1 MAMRK
6 DNTIEYVE
14 GDIPD
19 PLRGEYR
26 DKDGK
31 VIDITGFTITLHI
44 GYEGIPLVKTATI
57 TDGVNGIF
65 EFAWEPGDI
74 MAGDYEAEVQIMNAS
89 GRPLTYPASAG
100 EFYFKIREAIA

>member
-1 MAMRK
+1 MRK

-14 GDIPD
+14 GDVPD

-31 VIDITGFTITLHI
+31 TIDITGFTITLHI
-44 GYEGIPLVKTATI
+44 GYEDAPLVKTATI
-57 TDGVNGIF
+57 TDGPNGVF
-65 EFAWEPGDI
+65 EFGWNPGDI
-74 MAGDYEAEVQIMNAS
+74 VAGDYQAEVQITNAS

-100 EFYFKIREAIA
+100 EFYFRVREAIA